1 MDNKKIKLY
10 VAILNKGWIRR
21 EYISVI
27 IPAIMQTKGIEVV
40 LEDPG
45 LTYSHP
51 ICSNRSLIT
60 KRFLETDCTHLL
72 MIDCDVVPIHN
83 PAELVFANQDI
94 VGSPARVRRGKGDGY
109 VVDWV
114 AYTKVDKGYLPIP
127 METIDAKIDL
137 LEVDVVGTGCI
148 MVKRKVLETLKP
160 IGWIIKFDEI
170 GNCVSGT
177 DFAFCERAKE
187 AGFHVYTTP
196 NRLCEHFKELGML
209 ELESRSNIDGMH
221 DVPAKFGMSWGG
233 YAIDAKDW
241 KFLRDIILETKAQT
255 ILEFGSGLSTLLM
268 LTLPGIEEINCYE
281 TDDKWC
287 GKIRSVA
294 IETGLVYKL
303 DMNTWD
309 GKELDLPEGS
319 RWDLAFVDGPKGIV
333 NGGVGREK
341 AVEIAAKYAKHIV
354 LHDSGRNEEATWQA
368 KYLKNDFCR
377 VMVSGYHQQRSAH
390 WVRR

>member
-1 MDNKKIKLY
+1 MDSKEIKLY

-21 EYISVI
+21 EYISVV
-27 IPAIMQTKGIEVV
+27 IPAIMQTKGIKVV

-94 VGSPARVRRGKGDGY
+94 VGSPARVRRGRDDGY
-109 VVDWV
+109 TVDWV
-114 AYTKVDKGYLPIP
+114 AYSKTDKGYLPIP

-148 MVKRKVLETLKP
+148 MIKRKVLETLKP

-209 ELESRSNIDGMH
+209 ELESRSNIDGMY

-268 LTLPGIEEINCYE
+268 LDMPSVDSVDSYE
-281 TDDKWC
+281 TDNEWRN
-287 GKIRSVA
+287 KITNEA
-294 IETGLVYKL
+294 IEAKL
-303 DMNTWD
+303 EHKLAIRTWD
-309 GKELDLPEGS
+309 GKDLELLEGS
-319 RWDLAFVDGPKGIV
+319 EWDLAFVDGPRGIV

-341 AVEIAAKYAKHIV
+341 AVEIAAKYADHIV
-354 LHDSGRNEEATWQA
+354 LHDSGRSEETVWQA
-368 KYLKNDFCR
+368 KYLKEGFRR